1 MSLGFERFVT
11 KSRLHF
17 CDLNRRWIC
26 RTPQRRNEEEAGV
39 ISITA
44 LPGSASDRSDA
55 YLGHMFRLRARV
67 FSERLGWDVTIRNGR
82 ERDTF
87 DDLRP
92 TYIIALSGTGR
103 VVACVRLLPASRP
116 MMVTTV
122 FSENLGDNVLTRK
135 HQMVESSRFC
145 VDTAVCERG
154 EGGTPRNHPVHIC
167 RHHGVCLVNGYTEI
181 VAATDVVVERIL
193 GRAGWPPY
201 LRIRGRRNAR
211 RPVADMGHRRKAPN

>member
-55 YLGHMFRLRARV
+55 YLDQMFRLRARV
-67 FSERLGWDVTIRNGR
+67 FSERLGWDVTIRDGR

-92 TYIIALSGTGR
+92 AYIIALNGTGR
-103 VVACVRLLPASRP
+103 VVACVRLPPASRP

-154 EGGTPRNHPVHIC
+154 EGGTPRNHPGHVC
-167 RHHGVCLVNGYTEI
+167 RHHGVVPGQWLHRDRRGNRRRRRTNS
-181 VAATDVVVERIL
+181 RQ
-193 GRAGWPPY
+193 GRVFPHTYAS
-201 LRIRGRRNAR
+201 
-211 RPVADMGHRRKAPN
+211 VADVTPDALLPI